1 MNLKRLLKFLE
12 VTHVGST
19 LLEFS
24 LKIAHFAHPNNERFF
39 HNVPFDKKL
48 ACITN
53 YREKQSFQ
61 WPLVSYKPQ
70 ASVDLSPAQ
79 TEDLMK

>member
-1 MNLKRLLKFLE
+1 MKISLIQTNPPELPFKVRYSNTTGPLFLTFLQDNLNLKRLLKFLE

-48 ACITN
+48 HA
-53 YREKQSFQ
+53 
-61 WPLVSYKPQ
+61 
-70 ASVDLSPAQ
+70 
-79 TEDLMK
+79 